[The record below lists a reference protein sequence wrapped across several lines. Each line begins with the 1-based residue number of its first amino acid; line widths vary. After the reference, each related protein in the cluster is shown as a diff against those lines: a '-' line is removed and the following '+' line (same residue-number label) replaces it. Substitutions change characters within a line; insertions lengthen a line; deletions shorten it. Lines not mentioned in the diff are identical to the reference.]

1 MRRSFVYAPLSLS
14 RGVRVNE
21 RAQFKQ
27 VCNAK
32 EASSSPHN
40 YNRIN
45 GCEVGKVFRNRSR
58 APITMLEIHAVLRQ
72 TFPAAQLVEFL
83 SEQRM
88 KRMHHAKPL
97 QPLVTTI
104 CSA

>member
-1 MRRSFVYAPLSLS
+1 
-14 RGVRVNE
+14 
-21 RAQFKQ
+21 
-27 VCNAK
+27 
-32 EASSSPHN
+32 
-40 YNRIN
+40 
-45 GCEVGKVFRNRSR
+45 
-58 APITMLEIHAVLRQ
+58 MLEIHAVLRQ